1 MRYNAGPYAANLML
15 KLTPLGAN
23 ALHDII
29 GCGIPTVVD
38 YDSTHKDATRYRL
51 HVDAVYEDLDGTG
64 GGNHVPLGPA
74 ACGGHQPVSVS
85 GTRAGTADQFIEI
98 QNVSS
103 VPVQMTE
110 ASPCGTQTAT

>member
-1 MRYNAGPYAANLML
+1 ML

-51 HVDAVYEDLDGTG
+51 HVDAVYEDGLTG
-64 GGNHVPLGPA
+64 SRWNRRRQSRTTRPRRLWWSSAGFRQRHSSRHGR
-74 ACGGHQPVSVS
+74 SVH
-85 GTRAGTADQFIEI
+85 
-98 QNVSS
+98 
-103 VPVQMTE
+103 
-110 ASPCGTQTAT
+110 